1 MLSRHI
7 QTSVRFPTMKLNEFV
22 QRIILRFGYV
32 VFRAREGYHYVP
44 TVYGRSAKKLR
55 DIRAHSV
62 FYRSAREVVEAKTT
76 GHFYD
81 RLYHLYQAVEN
92 ITRIR
97 HGGEKIFILEAG
109 VHKGGTS
116 HFLAALCRHYFSD
129 GAAMYSVDTFTG
141 HDARDL
147 PHLREGKRHVPGL
160 FSDTSFESVR
170 AYLSSFPFVEVL
182 KGRIQDIAPRFFHT
196 KFHLVHLDMDIEEP
210 TKFALSFFGERMASG
225 GIIIVDD
232 YGFYETSPGVEKT
245 VEEYCGS
252 PAGKRIRRFNLMTGQ
267 CLLVF
272 P

>member
-1 MLSRHI
+1 MLGRLTGKQASAFSGSYMLSRHI

-109 VHKGGTS
+109 V
-116 HFLAALCRHYFSD
+116 
-129 GAAMYSVDTFTG
+129 
-141 HDARDL
+141 
-147 PHLREGKRHVPGL
+147 
-160 FSDTSFESVR
+160 
-170 AYLSSFPFVEVL
+170 L

-252 PAGKRIRRFNLMTGQ
+252 PAGKQIRRFNLMPGK